1 MPHTAL
7 DKLLQRPDIWQGRPS
22 GSPRCRRR
30 DAGVSTG
37 FRPLDECL
45 HVGGWPRANLIEILC
60 RRQGIGELQLL
71 LPTLVRLT
79 TAGRHCVLLS
89 PPYIPYPPGLEAAG
103 VCVSKLLVID
113 SCNVLEQLWCAEQAL
128 RSGAADCLLGWFGSQ
143 TLQTAHLR
151 KLLLAAKQSDTLL
164 FLHRHASMARQASP
178 ASLRLQLDTSQAG
191 QLELQILKQPAGWS
205 GQTISLPRPEPWL
218 KTSRWHLPLT
228 LQPKNLQP
236 KYQHPLTPPNPGLQ
250 AAIPAPDNGAAIRPQ

>member
-7 DKLLQRPDIWQGRPS
+7 DKLLQHPDIWRGRAS
-22 GSPRCRRR
+22 GPAQCQRR

-37 FRPLDECL
+37 FRRLDEGL
-45 HVGGWPRANLIEILC
+45 HVGGWPRASLIEILC
-60 RRQGIGELQLL
+60 QRQGIGELQLL

-79 TAGRHCVLLS
+79 AAGRHCVLLS

-103 VCVSKLLVID
+103 VCVSKLLIVE
-113 SCNVLEQLWCAEQAL
+113 SCDTLEQLWCAEQAL
-128 RSGAADCLLGWFGSQ
+128 RSGAAGCLLGWFGSQ

-164 FLHRHASMARQASP
+164 FLHRHASIARQASP
-178 ASLRLQLDTSQAG
+178 ASLRLQLGTSQAG

-205 GQTISLPRPEPWL
+205 GQTLSLPRPESWL

-228 LQPKNLQP
+228 LQPKSLQP
-236 KYQHPLTPPNPGLQ
+236 KNQHLPTPTNPGLQ
-250 AAIPAPDNGAAIRPQ
+250 ATGPAISL

>member
-22 GSPRCRRR
+22 GSAQRQRQ
-30 DAGVSTG
+30 DTGVSTG
-37 FRPLDECL
+37 FSRLDECL
-45 HVGGWPRANLIEILC
+45 HIGGWPRASLIEILC
-60 RRQGIGELQLL
+60 QHQGIGELQLL

-79 TAGRHCVLLS
+79 AAGRHCVLLS

-103 VCVSKLLVID
+103 VCTSKLLVVD
-113 SCNVLEQLWCAEQAL
+113 SCNILEQLWCAEQAL
-128 RSGAADCLLGWFGSQ
+128 RSGAADCLLGWFGTQ

-164 FLHRHASMARQASP
+164 FLHRHVSMARQASP
-178 ASLRLQLDTSQAG
+178 ASLRLQLDTLQAG
-191 QLELQILKQPAGWS
+191 QLELQILKQPGGWS

-228 LQPKNLQP
+228 RQPKN
-236 KYQHPLTPPNPGLQ
+236 QHPLTPASPGLH
-250 AAIPAPDNGAAIRPQ
+250 ATSPAPDNRAAIRPL